1 MTPIYI
7 CIWFVYKQMKGKT
20 MQTQKRRDT
29 TQDQLKNNCEHIANE
44 ISEGKINAY
53 DYFDEGSILDIE
65 WIIHN
70 DKSYKGARVLVAFG
84 GPNIWI
90 NTRTNE
96 VEGYWWTDRYK
107 APFIDEMGI
116 DDYLQELYEVA

>member
-1 MTPIYI
+1 
-7 CIWFVYKQMKGKT
+7 
-20 MQTQKRRDT
+20 MQTLKKRDT

-44 ISEGKINAY
+44 ISEAKINAC
-53 DYFDEGSILDIE
+53 DYFDDGSILDIE
-65 WIIHN
+65 WIIYN

-90 NTRTNE
+90 NTLTNE
-96 VEGYWWTDRYK
+96 VEGYWGTDKYK
-107 APFIDEMGI
+107 APFVDEMGI

>member
-1 MTPIYI
+1 
-7 CIWFVYKQMKGKT
+7 
-20 MQTQKRRDT
+20 MQTLKKRNTKID
-29 TQDQLKNNCEHIANE
+29 LKYNCEHIAKE

-70 DKSYKGARVLVAFG
+70 NKSYKGARVLVAFG

-90 NTRTNE
+90 NTQTNE
-96 VEGYWWTDRYK
+96 VEGYWWNDRYK

-116 DDYLQELYEVA
+116 DDYLKELYEVA